1 MKPQFTIG
9 VFGIIRNTQNEI
21 LLCHRTDYDLW
32 NLPGGTLE
40 HGEAPWEGV
49 VREVKEETGLDV
61 IVERIASIANK
72 IEKHEIVFT
81 FVCSITGGNLTLNT
95 EADQITYFAVDKIPH
110 NTSPRQVTRIK
121 EFLENQEELV
131 LKNEEGKSSIEL
143 LQEGKL

>member
-9 VFGIIRNTQNEI
+9 VFGIIRNAQNEI

-40 HGEAPWEGV
+40 HGESPWEGV
-49 VREVKEETGLDV
+49 VREVKEETGFDV
-61 IVERIASIANK
+61 VVERIASIGNK
-72 IEKHEIVFT
+72 IEKNEIVFT
-81 FVCSITGGNLTLNT
+81 FVCSIVGGTSTLNN

-121 EFLENQEELV
+121 EFMDNPEELV